1 MKLCK
6 PHNMTLF
13 IIDLIIISS
22 ADICKCMLN
31 AVLKLFEILI
41 VIFASETQNEMTF
54 QQVQLYMLTWW

>member
-1 MKLCK
+1 
-6 PHNMTLF
+6 MTLF